1 MNLQLIKFKRQN
13 VFDYN
18 LLSDFMV
25 KKKGKLIFNGGF
37 GYTGDAGKIKK
48 KEDETLFKKFERVF
62 QVRTII
68 KRYKEIF
75 HLKKKLKQNYFENLT
90 LPLKN
95 RETPNIKLEKIY
107 NYNSKNRRSR
117 NILNGEARAKKILD
131 LKSENYFYKSNNQ
144 NIEIEKNNGN
154 LINYKNY
161 FSQTMNFMQKTT
173 SDNYEK
179 ELTTNKSTT
188 FNNQNNQKKRKLLK
202 NISQDYIYLFGKN
215 KIIINNKK
223 DKDKQFGLLTPI
235 NNNIKTP
242 FKNYEGFNKYKTK
255 IRLKK
260 NFQFFQTNEIRNYK
274 VIKQEEMEKIR
285 DMYEKEKNIEY
296 KFCFLPSHYSVK
308 KIVRK
313 AENHKEKN

>member
-25 KKKGKLIFNGGF
+25 KKKDKLIFNGGF

-107 NYNSKNRRSR
+107 
-117 NILNGEARAKKILD
+117 
-131 LKSENYFYKSNNQ
+131 
-144 NIEIEKNNGN
+144 
-154 LINYKNY
+154 Y

-285 DMYEKEKNIEY
+285 DIYEKEKNIEY